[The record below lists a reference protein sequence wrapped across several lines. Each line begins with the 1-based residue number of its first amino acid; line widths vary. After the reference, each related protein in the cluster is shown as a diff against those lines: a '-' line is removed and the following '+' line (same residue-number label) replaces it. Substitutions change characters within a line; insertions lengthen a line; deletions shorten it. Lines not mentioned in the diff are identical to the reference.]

1 MKLRFELEVWSGNW
15 SCTLKL
21 KLNWSF
27 KWKFE
32 VLSWCLTLS
41 TLRGGEGGVLRT
53 HTFFDARLLNFS
65 NRKGTPKLLDFSYFV
80 ITWLAKKI
88 WPKLAHLRPN
98 AGRLKIC
105 PPKISFVSFNDYRD
119 LKDFRENSTEHNFFI
134 FWARDLIF
142 WILTHIIYALR
153 LVKKNLEIGPIW
165 AFPGVWVL
173 RTPPGN
179 YHVPIPRGR

>member
-1 MKLRFELEVWSGNW
+1 MA
-15 SCTLKL
+15 
-21 KLNWSF
+21 
-27 KWKFE
+27 
-32 VLSWCLTLS
+32 LTLS
-41 TLRGGEGGVLRT
+41 TPGGGMVLRT

-80 ITWLAKKI
+80 ITWLLKKI
-88 WPKLAHLRPN
+88 WPKSAHRRPN

-153 LVKKNLEIGPIW
+153 LVKKIWKSGP
-165 AFPGVWVL
+165 FGRFQVCGSLGP
-173 RTPPGN
+173 PPGKL
-179 YHVPIPRGR
+179 PRPNTPG